1 MTMSGTREGE
11 RTLPLGWWAAV
22 MITVVAGMVFVC
34 STLFA
39 GTFRR
44 YVPVSL
50 TADRTGLVLEKGAK
64 VRMRGVDV
72 GQVGAIEGGAGPVR
86 LELEIFPDKL
96 SFIPS
101 DVEAEIKATTAFG
114 AKYVELIP
122 PPDPSQ
128 ERLAAGMTVHS
139 RNVATEVN
147 TVFQNLVGVLDQIDI
162 AKLNATLSALADGVR
177 GRGES
182 IGQATTAASE
192 TLRQLNVRVDRMAHG
207 WRSFKGFND
216 VYGRAAKDIL
226 AVLDAATTTA
236 DTVETRSIQ
245 LDALLLS
252 TIGMANTGTELLGS
266 TKDDFVTAVNEAR
279 PTTDLLL
286 KYDPVY
292 TCLLVGAKVYLDM
305 GGYEAL
311 GGNGRSLVADTTL
324 LFGDDPYRYPEHLPI
339 HNAKGGPGGNPGC
352 GSLPDVEKNFPVRKL
367 VTDTGLGTGPDIR
380 TNPGIGHP
388 WFVNF
393 FPATRAVPEH
403 PYVLGE
409 GPHAPGPPP
418 SIPHGPVTAPLPAP
432 PVGQSSP
439 PEPATDEPTS
449 RTQSGQP

>member
-1 MTMSGTREGE
+1 MPGLRYGE
-11 RTLPLGWWAAV
+11 RTLPLGWWAAI

-72 GQVGAIEGGAGPVR
+72 GRVGAIEGGAAPVR

-101 DVEAEIKATTAFG
+101 NVEAEIKATTAFG

-122 PPDPSQ
+122 PPAPSQ
-128 ERLAAGMTVHS
+128 ARLAAGMTVHS

-147 TVFQNLVGVLDQIDI
+147 TVFQNLVAVLDQIDV

-182 IGQATTAASE
+182 IGQATTAVSE
-192 TLRQLNVRVDRMAHG
+192 TLRQLNVRIDSMAQG
-207 WRSFKGFND
+207 WRSFKGFTD
-216 VYGRAAKDIL
+216 AYGMAAEDIL
-226 AVLDAATTTA
+226 AILDAAATTA
-236 DTVETRSIQ
+236 DTVEARSSQ

-252 TIGMANTGTELLGS
+252 TIGMANIGTELLGS
-266 TKDDFVTAVNEAR
+266 TRDDFVTAVNEAR

-292 TCLLVGAKVYLDM
+292 TCLLVGAKLYLDK
-305 GGYEAL
+305 GGYDAL
-311 GGNGRSLVADTTL
+311 GGNGRTLVADTTL

-339 HNAKGGPGGNPGC
+339 HNAKGGPGGKPGC
-352 GSLPDVEKNFPVRKL
+352 GSLPDVEQNFPVRKL
-367 VTDTGLGTGPDIR
+367 VTDTGFGSGTDIR

-388 WFVNF
+388 WFINF

-409 GPHAPGPPP
+409 GPPAPGPSP
-418 SIPHGPVTAPLPAP
+418 SIPHGPVAAPVPAP

-439 PEPATDEPTS
+439 PEPTTDEPTP